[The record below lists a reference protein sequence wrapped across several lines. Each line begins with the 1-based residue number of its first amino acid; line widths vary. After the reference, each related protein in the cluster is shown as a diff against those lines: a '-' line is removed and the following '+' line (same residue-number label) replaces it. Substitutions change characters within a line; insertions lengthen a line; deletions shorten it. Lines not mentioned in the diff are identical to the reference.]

1 MSKGFLL
8 FFYFF
13 IIIKLKLLSIK
24 TNKNKIM
31 YRTKSI
37 QPPLIIQQ
45 MKEDITFKSGESSS
59 ISDNLDIKFFNESND
74 ITRKR
79 KAATH
84 ITNKSTHQ
92 KQI

>member
-1 MSKGFLL
+1 
-8 FFYFF
+8 
-13 IIIKLKLLSIK
+13 
-24 TNKNKIM
+24 M

-37 QPPLIIQQ
+37 PPPLIIQQ
-45 MKEDITFKSGESSS
+45 MNEDITFKSGESSS

-84 ITNKSTHQ
+84 ITNKSTHK
-92 KQI
+92 KQNN